1 MYFIVKYTCIIF
13 LSMILLKYRERE
25 TSRKDIYIAC
35 GYLANTRSYYKKIQ
49 YIYYRIIT
57 KYMEKTILYIQAIGW
72 NKKEVANWSY
82 RYYNFT
88 FITNNIELLQYNG
101 IYADTFGSVENVISQ
116 LREYSRSSENK
127 KLDLIIDYQMSDIK
141 LPLQKMQK
149 LCSDDVKLE
158 KLLETLKNN
167 L

>member
-1 MYFIVKYTCIIF
+1 
-13 LSMILLKYRERE
+13 
-25 TSRKDIYIAC
+25 
-35 GYLANTRSYYKKIQ
+35 
-49 YIYYRIIT
+49 
-57 KYMEKTILYIQAIGW
+57 MEKTILYIQAIGW

-82 RYYNFT
+82 RYYKFT
-88 FITNNIELLQYNG
+88 FITNSIDLLAYNG
-101 IYADTFGSVENVISQ
+101 IYADTFGSVENIISKI
-116 LREYSRSSENK
+116 REYNRSKENK

-149 LCSDDVKLE
+149 LCDDDVKLE